1 MRAKAGPRRAIESVL
16 AQTIPAQEVVVVD
29 DGSDDGTGEVAASF
43 EQVRVI
49 RQPNGG
55 PGAARNRGFAATT
68 GGIVAFQDAD
78 DVAFPRRLELSA
90 RHLSANPADGA
101 VLGQQEVLVE
111 EGARVPFWDRGSGD
125 GPAREGARSGGLAS
139 LTAHPCTMAV
149 RREVFEQVGPFDETM
164 RHGEDTDWLLRVSE
178 AGHGIG
184 RLADRARRPGLLVA
198 VGDAAAVEVV
208 RRELDLDAVAGQ
220 DADVVA
226 AHLARDVAE
235 DLVVVVELDAEHRVG
250 EGLGDLA
257 LHLDL
262 LFFAHAAPKGSGGS
276 GQNGGSGARR
286 GRSATFERR
295 LAGTVAEEG
304 LDRVLEVLGFEQ
316 PA

>member
-1 MRAKAGPRRAIESVL
+1 MREEGLRQPCVSVVIPAYRAERFLGEAIESIL
-16 AQTIPAQEVVVVD
+16 AQTLPPQEVVVVD
-29 DGSDDGTGEVAASF
+29 DGSDDGTGAIAASF

-101 VLGQQEVLVE
+101 VLGRQEVFVE
-111 EGARVPFWDRGSGD
+111 EGARVPFWDRESGD
-125 GPAREGARSGGLAS
+125 GPAGEGARSGGLAS

-149 RREVFEQVGPFDETM
+149 RREVFEQIGPFNETM

-184 RLADRARRPGLLVA
+184 RLDEPL
-198 VGDAAAVEVV
+198 V
-208 RRELDLDAVAGQ
+208 RRRVHPGALTQ
-220 DADVVA
+220 DADA
-226 AHLARDVAE
+226 ARQAAFRVLWARIE
-235 DLVVVVELDAEHRVG
+235 R
-250 EGLGDLA
+250 
-257 LHLDL
+257 
-262 LFFAHAAPKGSGGS
+262 
-276 GQNGGSGARR
+276 GARR
-286 GRSATFERR
+286 Y
-295 LAGTVAEEG
+295 L
-304 LDRVLEVLGFEQ
+304 
-316 PA
+316 